1 MDERRRLCVCSTC
14 VGVSTSLSPQ
24 IGERFAS
31 RYELK
36 SPLRSDGAV
45 RAFLAFDHHSGLD
58 VALLLFDPACAHLTA
73 WGAFAR
79 VVAAATAG
87 KIAGLLLPQGISST
101 PPVPPFCLAEPQA
114 LRGFD
119 RLRDQGPMPWQRALT
134 LGERAAEI
142 LHAAHAATGVAHRV
156 LTPSRCAVTV
166 RDDVRVLDFGVAELE
181 LGRLEEAGYRAPEQ
195 QQGGGDARSDVYTL
209 AVILFELISGQN
221 LAGKPPPRLRS
232 LVAVPRPVD
241 EFMAKALSQDPA
253 QRFDLL
259 TMRAA
264 LRELLG
270 VAAAPAEPT
279 PAAAP
284 SPGSKPEISPVSII
298 SAPPGASV
306 APSVTGL
313 SPKNPV
319 TPPRPSAPAPATTS
333 APLPPRPE
341 DIPQPVFPTIEA
353 RSGLPAIQELRKYS
367 GAGSIHQ
374 NLEDRTEKL
383 EMPHRPSPSVADRT
397 EILDGVSPPRPS
409 LVDRTEVLPAVSPP
423 TPSIADSTD
432 VFPTVSH
439 SKPVDPER
447 TEVVNSYVA
456 AVRGEDRTSPR
467 GPPRVPLAALALA
480 QAKAGPM
487 ATSIVTAGNDLPTAQ
502 FVRQLPPGDTTL
514 LLPSE
519 PVPSGPA
526 AEVRSP
532 PPEPVGLG
540 SVESRPAAEVR
551 PSERPGRIGVQ
562 SPVAA
567 RPPPSADPDATTL
580 FTPVRAPTSPK
591 SEDPLKKA
599 LIWINVVCFS
609 AILVAML
616 WLLIS

>member
-1 MDERRRLCVCSTC
+1 MDARGRWCVSSTW
-14 VGVSTSLSPQ
+14 VSVSASFSPQ

-45 RAFLAFDHHSGLD
+45 RAFLAFDHHAGLD
-58 VALLLFDPACAHLTA
+58 VALLLFEPASAHPTA

-79 VVAAATAG
+79 VVAAAAAG

-101 PPVPPFCLAEPQA
+101 PTVPPFCLSEPQA

-142 LHAAHAATGVAHRV
+142 LYAAHAATGVAHRV

-209 AVILFELISGQN
+209 GVMLFELISGQN

-241 EFMAKALSQDPA
+241 EFMAKALSPDPA
-253 QRFDLL
+253 QRLDLFA
-259 TMRAA
+259 MRAA

-279 PAAAP
+279 PAAA
-284 SPGSKPEISPVSII
+284 SSTGSKPDISPVSII
-298 SAPPGASV
+298 SAPPGARV
-306 APSVTGL
+306 APSLTGPAPRNL
-313 SPKNPV
+313 G
-319 TPPRPSAPAPATTS
+319 TPPRPSAPASATTT
-333 APLPPRPE
+333 APLPPKPE
-341 DIPQPVFPTIEA
+341 DIPHGVFPTIAA
-353 RSGLPAIQELRKYS
+353 RSGLLVIQEPPKYS
-367 GAGSIHQ
+367 GAGSRLQ

-383 EMPHRPSPSVADRT
+383 EMPHRPSPSVPDRT
-397 EILDGVSPPRPS
+397 EILAGVSPPRPP
-409 LVDRTEVLPAVSPP
+409 LVDRTEVLPAVPRP
-423 TPSIADSTD
+423 APSKVDSKE
-432 VFPTVSH
+432 VLPAVSH

-456 AVRGEDRTSPR
+456 AVRGADRTSPR
-467 GPPRVPLAALALA
+467 RSLAELALA
-480 QAKAGPM
+480 QAKAGP
-487 ATSIVTAGNDLPTAQ
+487 AVTPIVTVGDDLPTEQ
-502 FVRQLPPGDTTL
+502 FVKRLPPVDTTL

-519 PVPSGPA
+519 PVPARSAG
-526 AEVRSP
+526 EVRSP
-532 PPEPVGLG
+532 PPEPVRLG
-540 SVESRPAAEVR
+540 SVESQPAAEVR
-551 PSERPGRIGVQ
+551 PNEAVRLGRIGVQ
-562 SPVAA
+562 PSVAA
-567 RPPPSADPDATTL
+567 RSPPSADPNATAL
-580 FTPVRAPTSPK
+580 VTPVLAPPSPK
-591 SEDPLKKA
+591 SKDPLKKA

-609 AILVAML
+609 AILIAML
-616 WLLIS
+616 WLMIT